1 MKQQLNIL
9 YRHTSGRRGGTRRIK
24 RFLCPA
30 VVSLLFIMSYCSMA
44 ASETVSAPSPKE
56 SDTQESLK
64 KIWDD
69 PTFKKQFIGSYGV
82 NAEIEPRVNLDE
94 VAILEKIR
102 PMMAENMQK
111 AEQTLKKQMKPDCSA
126 ILDFTLG
133 SIYFQQDKMEDALNN
148 YLSAVNKFPSFR
160 RAWRNLGLIYARN
173 GKYDDS
179 IKAFTR
185 MIELGGGDAYS
196 YGLLG
201 FAYASKQDY
210 QASEAAYRNALLLQ
224 PDNIEWRLGVTRCV
238 FKQEKY
244 EDAATQLEVLIE
256 RYPQKSEFWLLQAQA
271 YLGMKQPL
279 KAAQNL
285 ESLDRMGKA
294 TTDSMYMLGNIYLT
308 ENLPDLA
315 GRTYVKAIGTDP
327 NQSISKPLQAA
338 ELMIGRGDFPQA
350 RRITATIRHTWDKR
364 MEGADQKKLLK
375 LEARLCTAE
384 GGSTEEIVRV
394 LEEIVK
400 LDPLDGESL
409 ILIGQHYYR
418 NNQPDRAIFYYER
431 AENIEAFEVNA
442 KIRHAQVLV
451 NMGRYS
457 DAIPLLRRVQELK
470 PNEDV
475 ARYLRQVERIAKT
488 R

>member
-1 MKQQLNIL
+1 MKQQLNNL
-9 YRHTSGRRGGTRRIK
+9 CRQTSGRRGGTRRIT
-24 RFLCPA
+24 RFLCP
-30 VVSLLFIMSYCSMA
+30 VVLNLVFILTHCSMA
-44 ASETVSAPSPKE
+44 ASETASADSPKG

-102 PMMAENMQK
+102 PMMAEDLQK

-173 GKYDDS
+173 SKYDDS

-224 PDNIEWRLGVTRCV
+224 PDNTEWRLGVTRCV

-256 RYPQKSEFWLLQAQA
+256 RYPQKGEFWLLQAQA
-271 YLGMKQPL
+271 FLGMKQPL

-285 ESLDRMGKA
+285 ESLNRMGKA

-315 GRTYVKAIGTDP
+315 GRTYVMAIGTDP
-327 NQSISKPLQAA
+327 NQSMSKPLQAA

-350 RRITATIRHTWDKR
+350 RRITSTIRHTWDKR
-364 MEGADQKKLLK
+364 IEGTDQRKLL
-375 LEARLCTAE
+375 
-384 GGSTEEIVRV
+384 
-394 LEEIVK
+394 K

-409 ILIGQHYYR
+409 ILIGQHYSR

-431 AENIEAFEVNA
+431 AENIEAFEINA

-475 ARYLRQVERIAKT
+475 ARYLRQVERLART